1 MPRYLF
7 RVRNGTTANYAGD
20 MLLRGERDARHEA
33 LELAGTLLAKPTRE
47 FWQIER
53 WAIDVTN
60 EAEDTL
66 FTLTFF
72 KSYETSVLA
81 QMAVP
86 NCSLNETTSQPLRSQ
101 IGVN

>member
-7 RVRNGTTANYAGD
+7 RVRSGTMANYVGD

-47 FWQIER
+47 FWHVER

-60 EAEDTL
+60 EAEETL

-72 KSYETSVLA
+72 RSFETSVLA
-81 QMAVP
+81 QTAVP
-86 NCSLNETTSQPLRSQ
+86 NCLLNKTTSQPFRSR